1 MITDSFHGTAF
12 SIIYKMQFITI
23 ANISRGAD
31 RMITLLES
39 CGLEN
44 RLYKDNFV
52 DSDIDYELVS
62 IKLDELKSKSI
73 QFLYSNLHDR

>member
-1 MITDSFHGTAF
+1 
-12 SIIYKMQFITI
+12 
-23 ANISRGAD
+23 
-31 RMITLLES
+31 MITLLES